1 MTDLEE
7 KFLKKNVPGKYS
19 QWTEYQNDEPTRR
32 SIDDDDDDE
41 GEIHHAFDTDVLDY
55 NHDTRQINSDKYAR
69 TQAQHGSNTGVKG
82 VLSDYRVSKQ
92 FENLQFGQEQF
103 KRNDAFRRATGG
115 CTMQPGEASISIAAG
130 IQHCKDD
137 KDDRARGE
145 EDSSSDDSD
154 FLDDDEFLQSYR
166 QTRLL
171 QVKQEQM
178 ITYPTFG
185 FITEVDSIILFSD
198 FIEEAH
204 SSVYCIFHLYDN
216 SIPCC
221 RLMNEH
227 LERIAKEMDYCRFF
241 RLEACKVKE
250 NFDHIGFPCIL
261 VYQGGKEV
269 ANLTP
274 ITEGMEPSLRERF
287 TIEDVESVLLSC
299 GICHPRSS

>member
-19 QWTEYQNDEPTRR
+19 QWTEYQNDEPRR

-41 GEIHHAFDTDVLDY
+41 GEIRHAFDTDVLDN
-55 NHDTRQINSDKYAR
+55 NHDTCQINSDKYAR

-82 VLSDYRVSKQ
+82 VLSEYRVSKQ

-137 KDDRARGE
+137 KDDRERGE

-178 ITYPTFG
+178 ITYPSFG

-198 FIEEAH
+198 FIEEAD

-287 TIEDVESVLLSC
+287 TIEDVESVLLFC
-299 GICHPRSS
+299 GVCHPRYS